1 MPTRET
7 KAERVARENA
17 ELEEMHRKSEQD
29 YFPILMK
36 SLERVSALPV
46 YSEIRVVND
55 CFEITWDPIENQKKT
70 KFNLPVSIKMPD
82 DYAVW
87 NNLVA
92 MIYDL
97 DEIDCLL
104 KIRAE
109 ENSKKAAALAKLT
122 EEEKKLLNLA

>member
-7 KAERVARENA
+7 KAERVAREKA
-17 ELEEMHRKSEQD
+17 EFEEMNRKSEQD

-46 YSEIRVVND
+46 YSEIRVVNGY
-55 CFEITWDPIENQKKT
+55 FEITWDPIGNQEKT
-70 KFNLPVSIKMPD
+70 KFNLPAIVKMPD
-82 DYAVW
+82 DYVAW

>member
-7 KAERVARENA
+7 KAERVAREKA
-17 ELEEMHRKSEQD
+17 ELEEMNRKSEQD

-46 YSEIRVVND
+46 YSEIRVVNGG
-55 CFEITWDPIENQKKT
+55 FEITWDPIENQKKT